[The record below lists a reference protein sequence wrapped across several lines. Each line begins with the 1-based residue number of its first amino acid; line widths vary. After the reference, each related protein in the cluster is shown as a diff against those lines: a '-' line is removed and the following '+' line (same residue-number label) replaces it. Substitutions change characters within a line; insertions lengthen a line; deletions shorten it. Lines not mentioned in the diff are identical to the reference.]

1 VFVQALAVGHTPRST
16 KASPVLFD
24 NTGPFG
30 QMIQSAVFG
39 TGSISAAMQNAQK
52 SATQLMGQ

>member
-1 VFVQALAVGHTPRST
+1 
-16 KASPVLFD
+16 
-24 NTGPFG
+24 
-30 QMIQSAVFG
+30 MIQSAVVG

>member
-1 VFVQALAVGHTPRST
+1 MFVQALAVGHTPRST